1 MQRDRAHGGDH
12 RAGSEDDKEGN
23 DRNGR
28 RNGLTRE
35 QDLTGFKANL
45 SGLFL
50 DHQWCNAG
58 RIDLGLVKRNE
69 RPDPLKPA

>member
-1 MQRDRAHGGDH
+1 VQRDRAHGGDH
-12 RAGSEDDKEGN
+12 GVGSEDEKEGN

-50 DHQWCNAG
+50 DHQWCNAA